1 MNTEKILL
9 AGKIA
14 KQVCEY
20 IKPQIKKDMLLLEL
34 AEKIESKIIEFG
46 GKPAFPTNLGI
57 NDITAHYTPTHEDQT
72 KAHGLLKIDFGVCV
86 DGWLSDTA
94 FSVDLENSEEN
105 KKLIE
110 VSEKALQ
117 NAIKISK
124 PETSL
129 GDVGKIVQQTIE
141 AENFSP
147 ITNLTG
153 HSIEQY
159 ELHSGKTIPNIDN
172 QSSEKL
178 ETGVFAIEP
187 FVTKGNGRV
196 YEGKPSGIYILTN
209 TKKPR
214 SQIAREVLEFIE
226 QEYNTLPFCSRWLV
240 KKFTTKALFALKEL
254 ENNKNLHQYPQLIES
269 SHNKVAQSEHTILIE
284 KDKTIVTTG

>member
-172 QSSEKL
+172 QSLEKL

>member
-57 NDITAHYTPTHEDQT
+57 NDITAHYTPTHDDQT

-172 QSSEKL
+172 QSLEKL